1 MASKKSAKTETP
13 AAVFDTSDNALAR
26 LLTRIKM
33 SDDPDEIRELSKQL
47 ERVIFHKQFTN
58 A

>member
-1 MASKKSAKTETP
+1 MSKSKGSPTGKWSTR
-13 AAVFDTSDNALAR
+13 TSDNALR
-26 LLTRIKM
+26 VLLTRLNKAV
-33 SDDPDEIRELSKQL
+33 DLAEIRQLSDQL